1 MRTVFLA
8 SVGTLLDIDLTNG
21 QGRAGQIGSVG
32 SHMGEPS
39 RRLRT
44 AQPPMRTTVAST
56 GRRSRW
62 ALGNASLEKLL
73 SNEGK
78 GGGRRFAS

>member
-44 AQPPMRTTVAST
+44 AQPPMRTTVAAT
-56 GRRSRW
+56 GRCSRW
-62 ALGNASLEKLL
+62 AAGNASLKKLL
-73 SNEGK
+73 SREGK
-78 GGGRRFAS
+78 GEGKRFAS